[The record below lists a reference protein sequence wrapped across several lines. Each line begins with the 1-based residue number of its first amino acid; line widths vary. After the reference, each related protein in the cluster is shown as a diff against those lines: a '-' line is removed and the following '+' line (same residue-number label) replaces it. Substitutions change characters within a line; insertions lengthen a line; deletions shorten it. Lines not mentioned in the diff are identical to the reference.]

1 MDTGQFFIVRDYPVI
16 CIPGSCPLN
25 AGGAPAILVTTMNDL
40 TDFQNIVPPL
50 RSLLYM
56 HHI

>member
-25 AGGAPAILVTTMNDL
+25 ARGAPAILVTTM
-40 TDFQNIVPPL
+40 TSQIFKIYFP
-50 RSLLYM
+50 
-56 HHI
+56 H